1 MTKCNSRIIIGYLY
15 ISERVYKLSNT
26 FFYSLYEI
34 KVMQLKY
41 FFHSLLFTQG
51 FENISARNLGLDM
64 SHNKIFDL
72 DNSRKLPTVVYL
84 SIPNLRDKNLNINFH
99 SFYILSIKTEILNCL
114 NTSVLLIMNTFVTK
128 NLNIMHF
135 LLISILN

>member
-72 DNSRKLPTVVYL
+72 DNSRKLSTIVYL
-84 SIPNLRDKNLNINFH
+84 FH
-99 SFYILSIKTEILNCL
+99 T
-114 NTSVLLIMNTFVTK
+114 
-128 NLNIMHF
+128 
-135 LLISILN
+135 